1 MPKLDATHLFS
12 RLVIRL
18 EQLEAGEEIAAK
30 ELRSLLTTKQLKELD
45 DAWKKQ
51 QELRKGKRARTP
63 EEEKA
68 LGWKTKRE
76 VRIEVFKDAI
86 AAADENIELEF
97 DKLQIKAVRRQMRI
111 YFEAL
116 DDAQKMGKDMTEAKN
131 YANNKLTQAGLQ
143 RMDYKERLA
152 ADIKRTREVQK
163 YLSLSKFSKTW
174 GERDCLLKSTVFD
187 RLIGRLDMLRNVK
200 NPAFY
205 KTPSQTNSTAL
216 RFTSSLVVM

>member
-30 ELRSLLTTKQLKELD
+30 EIRSLLTTKQLKELD

-51 QELRKGKRARTP
+51 QELRKGIRARTP

-97 DKLQIKAVRRQMRI
+97 EKLQIKAVRRRMRI

-116 DDAQKMGKDMTEAKN
+116 DEAQKMGKDMTEAKN

-152 ADIKRTREVQK
+152 AEIKRTREVQK
-163 YLSLSKFSKTW
+163 YLSLSKFSKT
-174 GERDCLLKSTVFD
+174 
-187 RLIGRLDMLRNVK
+187 
-200 NPAFY
+200 
-205 KTPSQTNSTAL
+205 
-216 RFTSSLVVM
+216 

>member
-86 AAADENIELEF
+86 AAADVAFHQFSRHLIMSKLNWRESHEENE
-97 DKLQIKAVRRQMRI
+97 I
-111 YFEAL
+111 Y
-116 DDAQKMGKDMTEAKN
+116 
-131 YANNKLTQAGLQ
+131 
-143 RMDYKERLA
+143 
-152 ADIKRTREVQK
+152 V
-163 YLSLSKFSKTW
+163 
-174 GERDCLLKSTVFD
+174 
-187 RLIGRLDMLRNVK
+187 
-200 NPAFY
+200 
-205 KTPSQTNSTAL
+205 
-216 RFTSSLVVM
+216 

>member
-30 ELRSLLTTKQLKELD
+30 EIRSLLTTKQLKELD

-51 QELRKGKRARTP
+51 QGLRKGKRARTP

-116 DDAQKMGKDMTEAKN
+116 DEAQKMGKDMTEAKN

-152 ADIKRTREVQK
+152 AEIKRTREVQK
-163 YLSLSKFSKTW
+163 YLSLSKFSKT
-174 GERDCLLKSTVFD
+174 
-187 RLIGRLDMLRNVK
+187 
-200 NPAFY
+200 
-205 KTPSQTNSTAL
+205 
-216 RFTSSLVVM
+216 

>member
-1 MPKLDATHLFS
+1 MPKLDGTHLFS

-76 VRIEVFKDAI
+76 VRIKVFKDAI

-97 DKLQIKAVRRQMRI
+97 EKLQIKVCI
-111 YFEAL
+111 PVNVTT
-116 DDAQKMGKDMTEAKN
+116 DSGNMTSIPVNVTE
-131 YANNKLTQAGLQ
+131 
-143 RMDYKERLA
+143 
-152 ADIKRTREVQK
+152 
-163 YLSLSKFSKTW
+163 
-174 GERDCLLKSTVFD
+174 
-187 RLIGRLDMLRNVK
+187 GRCC
-200 NPAFY
+200 AF
-205 KTPSQTNSTAL
+205 
-216 RFTSSLVVM
+216 